1 MLITLGKCNRFYLY
15 ILGSAISKFFSLILL
30 GINSNTNE
38 NGFGL
43 FGFCPTFNKYNFTQ
57 SIFIYFGYIIF
68 GIIFFFFLKLK
79 SLDKKAINIRTI
91 TSSTVESFI
100 YNDPNRNKHK
110 KLFTHYT
117 LISLAFVFYIEI
129 KKVLYIEGFQF
140 FNFWTVE
147 IIFLLFLLKKYFIID
162 FYYHHKVSIIFIIS
176 ACSALLLTASILPN
190 SLLNKNYSENA
201 YQNINDKLGS
211 YFYCILI
218 IILFVGLSFIYS
230 YSRTYSKVLMQIN
243 FVSPFQI
250 IFIFGIAGLPI
261 SIITSIVS
269 SYLGYDDN
277 LFNYFSS
284 MNKMM
289 TEKET
294 YKFWV
299 EIFCVYP
306 LYSFTSFMEL
316 TCEML
321 TIYYLNPFYV
331 LMTNNLYYEIT
342 ELINFLPNVSN
353 AGLKIAHFVV
363 TEFSEIFASLGYM
376 VYLEILELN
385 FCELNDKLKFKLAE
399 KGDIEFKKLTDRKT
413 RQIYLDENDDESEK

>member
-1 MLITLGKCNRFYLY
+1 M
-15 ILGSAISKFFSLILL
+15 
-30 GINSNTNE
+30 
-38 NGFGL
+38 
-43 FGFCPTFNKYNFTQ
+43 
-57 SIFIYFGYIIF
+57 
-68 GIIFFFFLKLK
+68 
-79 SLDKKAINIRTI
+79 DKKAINIRTI

-230 YSRTYSKVLMQIN
+230 YSRTYSKVLMQIK
-243 FVSPFQI
+243 FVSPFKI
-250 IFIFGIAGLPI
+250 IFVWNCW
-261 SIITSIVS
+261 TS
-269 SYLGYDDN
+269 Y
-277 LFNYFSS
+277 
-284 MNKMM
+284 
-289 TEKET
+289 
-294 YKFWV
+294 
-299 EIFCVYP
+299 
-306 LYSFTSFMEL
+306 
-316 TCEML
+316 
-321 TIYYLNPFYV
+321 
-331 LMTNNLYYEIT
+331 
-342 ELINFLPNVSN
+342 
-353 AGLKIAHFVV
+353 
-363 TEFSEIFASLGYM
+363 
-376 VYLEILELN
+376 
-385 FCELNDKLKFKLAE
+385 
-399 KGDIEFKKLTDRKT
+399 
-413 RQIYLDENDDESEK
+413 